1 MTLAILSRLA
11 RARWWI
17 DGARETAAADA
28 LRARLDVRG
37 RSLEQPVGELSGG
50 NQQKVVIARWL
61 LRDCDVLL
69 FDEPTRGID
78 VAAKAAVHALLH
90 ELAAKGKAIVVVSS
104 EIDELMAVC
113 DRIGVMSDGRLVETF
128 GRGAWS
134 ESAIL
139 AAAFSGYAAAREVAG

>member
-1 MTLAILSRLA
+1 
-11 RARWWI
+11 
-17 DGARETAAADA
+17 
-28 LRARLDVRG
+28 VRG
-37 RSLEQPVGELSGG
+37 RSLDQPAGELSGG

-90 ELAAKGKAIVVVSS
+90 ELAMAGKGILVVSS

-128 GRGAWS
+128 ARGTWS
-134 ESAIL
+134 EAAIL
-139 AAAFSGYAAAREVAG
+139 AAAFSGYAAAQEAAR